1 MLTVEGLKS
10 QLSPDLGLASLLQ
23 DDPEFDGEMPDDSDG
38 ILILSLKELFAKVR
52 DQSISNF
59 MGSPDGQDSGAT
71 TRVYMIRCSYF
82 EIYNDA
88 VYDLLNTQKEVAFN
102 EPL

>member
-23 DDPEFDGEMPDDSDG
+23 DDPEFDGEMLDDSDG

-52 DQSISNF
+52 D
-59 MGSPDGQDSGAT
+59 
-71 TRVYMIRCSYF
+71 
-82 EIYNDA
+82 
-88 VYDLLNTQKEVAFN
+88 
-102 EPL
+102 